1 MMFTRA
7 ARSATA
13 EASSDALSERESEV
27 GTETGV
33 AFGGVVGVVGA
44 GFGFGLGGAS
54 SGRTAV
60 WDVADAVVEV
70 VATVSTTASVDDAF
84 WIMIV
89 GVRGTVALPN
99 IETTKIPMRKI
110 IAMPMWGLRRDIF
123 IRYYQASRDTNIC
136 PHMLV
141 RGKRGEEGWN
151 ILILKMV
158 FSHYSGISL
167 MVEQEISNL
176 LVGVRFSH
184 PAPDRE
190 KSNRHR
196 TALSYFFS

>member
-13 EASSDALSERESEV
+13 EASSDALSEGESEV

-33 AFGGVVGVVGA
+33 AFDGVVGA

-84 WIMIV
+84 WIMTV
-89 GVRGTVALPN
+89 GMRGTVALPN

-123 IRYYQASRDTNIC
+123 IRYPKN
-136 PHMLV
+136 
-141 RGKRGEEGWN
+141 G
-151 ILILKMV
+151 IL
-158 FSHYSGISL
+158 
-167 MVEQEISNL
+167 
-176 LVGVRFSH
+176 
-184 PAPDRE
+184 
-190 KSNRHR
+190 
-196 TALSYFFS
+196 AL